1 MPEPQPFWTF
11 WIDQRCLKS
20 KDFACTCF
28 DRDLL
33 WYIAKWQANCNKSL
47 ILGLPSCRFISQCSW
62 MTALN
67 TTNCYRSEHRTF
79 QNKNNPGWK
88 VKSIWL
94 FYMKLRGFIIQKSRG
109 GCHNLQAVYLIDVWD
124 HNVTVRGERWCG
136 PANMLVIWLLKWP
149 WWSNLKGEQRFQDCQ
164 LVGWI
169 HCTAVWNMCFG
180 FQRAPVE
187 IDIYVA
193 IKDDN
198 CTSCALCLTRF
209 L

>member
-1 MPEPQPFWTF
+1 MSFLQKGIYALSRALRVQSCERWLDVDVFCDPSHGSQSNPLCLKFLANKKTMPEPQPFWTF

-67 TTNCYRSEHRTF
+67 TTKCYRSEHRTF
-79 QNKNNPGWK
+79 QNKTTRGERSSQSVVLHETP
-88 VKSIWL
+88 
-94 FYMKLRGFIIQKSRG
+94 GFIIQKSRG

-136 PANMLVIWLLKWP
+136 PANMLVI
-149 WWSNLKGEQRFQDCQ
+149 
-164 LVGWI
+164 
-169 HCTAVWNMCFG
+169 
-180 FQRAPVE
+180 
-187 IDIYVA
+187 
-193 IKDDN
+193 
-198 CTSCALCLTRF
+198 
-209 L
+209 